1 MNPPLASIVTPSL
14 NAAAH
19 IEEAVRSVLE
29 QDYPSIE
36 YIVVDGGST
45 DPTLEILSRFGDRLR
60 VVVEQGSGPVE
71 AINRGFAEA
80 TGEVFA
86 WLAADDYYF
95 PGAISAAVAALE
107 AHPDAGA
114 VYGDG
119 VWVDASG
126 RLIGDY
132 PTRDFD
138 PCLLA
143 RECFLC
149 QPAVFL
155 RRRAFESAG
164 GLDPRW
170 PHTFDYD
177 LWIRLSRRWKLERIP
192 VRLAAS
198 RMRRGTITLGARR
211 RVLKE
216 NIRLLVHHYGY
227 APLRAV
233 FAYAAHLVDRRDQFF
248 EPLKPTAF
256 KFALSLPLGL
266 YFNRR
271 RPACFLAEWLAAG
284 RRAVGR
290 GNAGAITSGSG
301 TATGELG
308 SPNRESSLRRA
319 D

>member
-1 MNPPLASIVTPSL
+1 MKPPLASIVTPSL
-14 NAAAH
+14 NLADY
-19 IEEAVRSVLE
+19 IEEAALSVLE
-29 QDYPSIE
+29 QDYPRIE

-45 DPTLEILSRFGDRLR
+45 DGTLEILARFSDRVRL
-60 VVVEQGSGPVE
+60 VVEQDSGPVE

-95 PGAISAAVAALE
+95 PGAISSAVAALE

-114 VYGDG
+114 VYGDA

-155 RRRAFESAG
+155 RREAFENAG

-177 LWIRLSRRWKLERIP
+177 LWIRMSRRWKLEHIP

-211 RVLKE
+211 RVLEE

-227 APLRAV
+227 APFKAV

-266 YFNRR
+266 YFNRHH
-271 RPACFLAEWLAAG
+271 PARFLAEWLRVA
-284 RRAVGR
+284 RW
-290 GNAGAITSGSG
+290 AI
-301 TATGELG
+301 
-308 SPNRESSLRRA
+308 R
-319 D
+319 